1 MKRFMCCTTLI
12 GIGAIS
18 AMFFL
23 SMFNDN
29 ANKTEI
35 IEHIDN
41 TVIEQPV
48 EVEESSAQL
57 QELYDKLDS
66 IEEEM
71 TREPEVVIVEKEVIK
86 EVEVPVETTKTVS
99 TSNKTYL
106 DRPFETGEI
115 KCEICNEGGSV
126 ETWYDV
132 NQHRHVTHTYRCT
145 GALDNFY
152 GPSVRN

>member
-48 EVEESSAQL
+48 EVEAKENDQL
-57 QELYDKLDS
+57 QELYNKLDN

-71 TREPEVVIVEKEVIK
+71 AREPEVVIVEKEV
-86 EVEVPVETTKTVS
+86 EVPVKTTKVE
-99 TSNKTYL
+99 SNTTYL
-106 DRPFETGEI
+106 DRPFEEGII
-115 KCEICNEGGSV
+115 KCEVCNQGGGEL
-126 ETWYDV
+126 ETWYDSNQIKHITHV
-132 NQHRHVTHTYRCT
+132 NRCSNGIDNLYRH
-145 GALDNFY
+145 
-152 GPSVRN
+152 